1 VNILRL
7 LQERAKDY
15 DCGVCGT
22 NHSKSK
28 ISVIGKRDDAYVV
41 RVVCSKC
48 ETNIILHVYVGER
61 QSLSAKVSRSPLTQ
75 SPKRAQK
82 PPISLDEVIDAHELL
97 EAFDGGPTEL
107 FAPSGKVRSSSDAQ

>member
-1 VNILRL
+1 MNILRI

-41 RVVCSKC
+41 RVICSKC
-48 ETNIILHVYVGER
+48 ETNITLLVYVGEK
-61 QSLSAKVSRSPLTQ
+61 QQISAKAAAPRIPQ
-75 SPKRAQK
+75 R
-82 PPISLDEVIDAHELL
+82 PPITLDEVIDAHELL
-97 EAFDGGPTEL
+97 EAHSGGASEL
-107 FAPSGKVRSSSDAQ
+107 FAPSGKVRSSTDIS

>member
-61 QSLSAKVSRSPLTQ
+61 QALTAR
-75 SPKRAQK
+75 PAPARRAQRA
-82 PPISLDEVIDAHELL
+82 PISLDEVIDAHELL
-97 EAFDGGPTEL
+97 EAFEGGPTEL
-107 FAPSGKVRSSSDAQ
+107 FAPSGKVRSSESR

>member
-15 DCGVCGT
+15 DCSVCGT

-28 ISVIGKRDDAYVV
+28 ISVIGKREDAYVV

-48 ETNIILHVYVGER
+48 ETNITLLVYVGDKP
-61 QSLSAKVSRSPLTQ
+61 AATVRSIQ
-75 SPKRAQK
+75 RPKRVQR
-82 PPISLDEVIDAHELL
+82 PPVSLDEVIDAHEIL
-97 EAFDGGPTEL
+97 EGFNGGPSEL
-107 FAPSGKVRSSSDAQ
+107 FAPSGKVRSSTDIS

>member
-1 VNILRL
+1 MNILRL

-61 QSLSAKVSRSPLTQ
+61 PVVTRVQQ
-75 SPKRAQK
+75 PKRAQRA
-82 PPISLDEVIDAHELL
+82 PITLDEVIDAHELL
-97 EAFDGGPTEL
+97 EAFDRGPNEL
-107 FAPSGKVRSSSDAQ
+107 FAPSRKVRSSTDIS

>member
-1 VNILRL
+1 MNILRL

-61 QSLSAKVSRSPLTQ
+61 QSLSAKVSQP
-75 SPKRAQK
+75 PKRAQK

>member
-15 DCGVCGT
+15 DCSVCGT

-28 ISVIGKRDDAYVV
+28 ISVIGKREDAYVV

-48 ETNIILHVYVGER
+48 DTNITLLVYVGDKP
-61 QSLSAKVSRSPLTQ
+61 ATTVRSIQ
-75 SPKRAQK
+75 PKRAQR
-82 PPISLDEVIDAHELL
+82 PPVTLDEVIDAHELL
-97 EAFDGGPTEL
+97 EGFNGAPSEL
-107 FAPSGKVRSSSDAQ
+107 FAPSGKVRSSTDAK

>member
-1 VNILRL
+1 MNILRL

-15 DCGVCGT
+15 DCSVCGT

-48 ETNIILHVYVGER
+48 ATNITLLVYVGEKPAVAPQAVQR
-61 QSLSAKVSRSPLTQ
+61 
-75 SPKRAQK
+75 PKRSQR
-82 PPISLDEVIDAHELL
+82 PPVSLDEVIDAHELL
-97 EAFDGGPTEL
+97 ESFNGSPSEL
-107 FAPSGKVRSSSDAQ
+107 FAPSGKVRSSTD